1 MRNADAPR
9 GTDTAESAAGPAREG
24 ATILV
29 VDGEEAARRRAAEM
43 LVASGF
49 RVITSANSIAALT
62 LYEEEHAGIDLVLLD
77 MIMPGISGTQCL
89 AEILRI
95 DRMAKVVMTCGHPGE
110 SYRTLA
116 RERGAAHLL
125 AKPYADSELLGT
137 VERVLGE
144 AG

>member
-9 GTDTAESAAGPAREG
+9 GMGTAETAGGPAREA

-29 VDGEEAARRRAAEM
+29 VDGEEAALSRAAEM
-43 LVASGF
+43 LGASGF
-49 RVITSANSIAALT
+49 RVITSANSITAMAI
-62 LYEEEHAGIDLVLLD
+62 YEERHAGIDLVLLD

-89 AEILRI
+89 AEIPRI
-95 DRMAKVVMTCGHPGE
+95 DRTAKVVMTCGHPGE

-125 AKPYADSELLGT
+125 VKPYADAELLGT
-137 VERVLGE
+137 VERILEEGN
-144 AG
+144 